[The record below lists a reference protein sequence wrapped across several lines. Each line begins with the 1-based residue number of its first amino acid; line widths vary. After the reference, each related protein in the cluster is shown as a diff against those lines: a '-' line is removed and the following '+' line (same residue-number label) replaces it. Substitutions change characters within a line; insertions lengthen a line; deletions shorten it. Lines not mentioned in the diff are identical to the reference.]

1 MRQIWL
7 LTGFLFMGLGIVGI
21 ALPIMPTVP
30 FLLVAAWAFSRSS
43 PRLRQKIL
51 DHPAYGPPI
60 RAWHERG
67 AIGGVAKIWAVVAM
81 AGGIALALWL
91 ALPVWI
97 IVAQAAIC
105 AGVAAYIVTRPG

>member
-43 PRLRQKIL
+43 PRLR
-51 DHPAYGPPI
+51 
-60 RAWHERG
+60 
-67 AIGGVAKIWAVVAM
+67 
-81 AGGIALALWL
+81 
-91 ALPVWI
+91 
-97 IVAQAAIC
+97 
-105 AGVAAYIVTRPG
+105 